1 MMQTLDSTSGKPD
14 PLEVACRKMLQ
25 EVKRIATREGKKTGF
40 CIGNTVKKIER
51 DYFFTPIRNT
61 PACVCG
67 SIIVDC
73 ISVAKR
79 LVDLL
84 DGKVDYFFVD
94 TEKKISREM
103 YGDNDVGNVE
113 RALRECVK
121 RTTILTYKGNDL
133 TVDAIDCFLAQKVC
147 LDYRGIGSRKV
158 AIIGMGNIG
167 FKLALKL
174 VERGAHVHVVRRDIN
189 KLQIVV
195 RALNDI
201 KPVGTLSSVV
211 GQPDPVVAACDA
223 DILIGLTPGTGDISP
238 VVVDVVRDNAILV
251 DVGKGSFS
259 REALVRAWARGLTI
273 YRASIAESF
282 AGQATMLLGMEEN
295 LFVSMGRGEIGGV
308 PVVAGGLLA
317 RKGEVVVDSI
327 HHPAQV
333 YGLADGCGDFIMDQ
347 TSDEKMK
354 LDVVLK
360 VIADTQESAG

>member
-40 CIGNTVKKIER
+40 CIGNTVKKIDR

-61 PACVCG
+61 SACVCG

-94 TEKKISREM
+94 TEKKISREK
-103 YGDNDVGNVE
+103 YDNDAGNVE
-113 RALRECVK
+113 RAVRERVK

-201 KPVGTLSSVV
+201 KPVGTFASVV
-211 GQPDPVVAACDA
+211 GQPDSVVAACDA

-308 PVVAGGLLA
+308 PVVAGGLMA
-317 RKGEVVVDSI
+317 QRGEVVVDSI

-333 YGLADGCGDFIMDQ
+333 YGLADGCGDFIMDP

-360 VIADTQESAG
+360 VIADTQEPVG

>member
-1 MMQTLDSTSGKPD
+1 MMQTLGSISGKPD
-14 PLEVACRKMLQ
+14 PLEVACGEMLQ
-25 EVKRIATREGKKTGF
+25 KVKHIATREGKKTGF
-40 CIGNTVKKIER
+40 CIGNTVKKVSR

-94 TEKKISREM
+94 TEKKISREK
-103 YGDNDVGNVE
+103 YDNDAGNVE
-113 RALRECVK
+113 RAVRERVK

-201 KPVGTLSSVV
+201 KPVGTFASVV
-211 GQPDPVVAACDA
+211 GQPDSVVAACDA

-327 HHPAQV
+327 RYPAQV
-333 YGLADGCGDFIMDQ
+333 YGLADGCGDFIMEP
-347 TSDEKMK
+347 TSDERMK

-360 VIADTQESAG
+360 VIADTQESVG

>member
-61 PACVCG
+61 SACVCG

-94 TEKKISREM
+94 TEKKISREK
-103 YGDNDVGNVE
+103 YDNDAGNVE
-113 RALRECVK
+113 RAVRERVK

-201 KPVGTLSSVV
+201 KPVGTFASVV
-211 GQPDPVVAACDA
+211 GQPDSVVAACDA

-308 PVVAGGLLA
+308 PVVAGGLMA
-317 RKGEVVVDSI
+317 QRGEVVVDSI

-333 YGLADGCGDFIMDQ
+333 YGLADGCGDFIMDP

>member
-1 MMQTLDSTSGKPD
+1 MMQTLGSVSGKSD
-14 PLEVACRKMLQ
+14 PLEVACGKILQ
-25 EVKRIATREGKKTGF
+25 EIKRVAMREGKKTGF
-40 CIGNTVKKIER
+40 CIGNTVKKISR

-84 DGKVDYFFVD
+84 DGEVDYFFVD
-94 TEKKISREM
+94 TEKKISQEM

-113 RALRECVK
+113 RAVRECVK
-121 RTTILTYKGNDL
+121 WTTILTYKGNDL
-133 TVDAIDCFLAQKVC
+133 TVEAIDCFLAQKVSSGI
-147 LDYRGIGSRKV
+147 RGIGSRKV

-167 FKLALKL
+167 FKLAQKL
-174 VERGAHVHVVRRDIN
+174 VERGANVHVVRRDIN

-201 KPVGTLSSVV
+201 KPVGTLASVE
-211 GQPDPVVAACDA
+211 GQTDPIVAACDA
-223 DILIGLTPGTGDISP
+223 DILIGLTPGTGDILP
-238 VVVDVVRDNAILV
+238 AVVDVVRDDAILV

-259 REALVRAWARGLTI
+259 RDALVCAQARGLTI

-282 AGQATMLLGMEEN
+282 AGQVTMLLGMEEN

-327 HHPAQV
+327 HHPTQV
-333 YGLADGCGDFIMDQ
+333 YGLGDGCGDFIMDP
-347 TSDEKMK
+347 TSDEQVK
-354 LDVVLK
+354 LDKVLQ
-360 VIADTQESAG
+360 VIDDAQESTG

>member
-61 PACVCG
+61 SACVCG

-94 TEKKISREM
+94 TEKKISREK
-103 YGDNDVGNVE
+103 YDNDAGNVE
-113 RALRECVK
+113 RAVRERVK

-201 KPVGTLSSVV
+201 KPVGTFASVV
-211 GQPDPVVAACDA
+211 GQPDSVVAACDA

-308 PVVAGGLLA
+308 PVVAGGLMA
-317 RKGEVVVDSI
+317 QRGEVVVDSI

-333 YGLADGCGDFIMDQ
+333 YGLADGCGDFIMDP

-360 VIADTQESAG
+360 VIADTQEPVG